1 MVYHRVI
8 DEHPPNIGVRVEGL
22 TGESLSQQQMYV
34 RSNFAVPPSPPA
46 GFDLVIPGKRS
57 RFISP
62 DRLGALE
69 EVSRDIVLECAGNG
83 RALMSPVPEG
93 TPWELDGVSA
103 ITIGGYRLKDVLGS
117 LPD

>member
-83 RALMSPVPEG
+83 RA
-93 TPWELDGVSA
+93 
-103 ITIGGYRLKDVLGS
+103 
-117 LPD
+117 